1 MIINSNR
8 ILQVEEMEKQVE
20 SLIDPLAKEAKPMPK
35 EANGQLPV
43 PKEANGQL

>member
-1 MIINSNR
+1 
-8 ILQVEEMEKQVE
+8 MEKKVE
-20 SLIDPLAKEAKPMPK
+20 SWIDPLADEEAKPMPK